1 MTTIFWAIMVDLA
14 YVLILT
20 RIESQPGA
28 AREKFVGVRMHPDIA
43 LADVL
48 EDFGP
53 IVLPPVYFGL
63 AGRQP
68 ALGVFNATFA
78 TLITGLH
85 G

>member
-1 MTTIFWAIMVDLA
+1 
-14 YVLILT
+14 
-20 RIESQPGA
+20 
-28 AREKFVGVRMHPDIA
+28 MHPDIA

-48 EDFGP
+48 ENFGP
-53 IVLPPVYFGL
+53 IVFPPVYFGL